1 MSYEPL
7 ATSLVVDLLLLRGS
21 LRLAIT
27 TISRMTIGEP
37 VELEKVMGLLEAKHN
52 DAGIVAK
59 DALSALNPKKEEKAA
74 PSSRP
79 IRRKGMG
86 RAITSTKMSDQQML
100 SLRAASCDN

>member
-86 RAITSTKMSDQQML
+86 RAITSTKLSDQQML